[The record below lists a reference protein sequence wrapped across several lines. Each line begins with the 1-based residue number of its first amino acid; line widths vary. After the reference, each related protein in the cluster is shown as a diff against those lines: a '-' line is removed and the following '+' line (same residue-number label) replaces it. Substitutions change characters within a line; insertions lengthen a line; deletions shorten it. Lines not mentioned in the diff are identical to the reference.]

1 MGQEA
6 KQEQSAEERLHTCVA
21 ESESGGTLSFDLEW
35 PVHLI
40 ERLFAEEA
48 VVSDSLDVQ
57 KTSVGLKA
65 NLPQSGEILESLA
78 NIEVVGVVDGGVSAE
93 RTSFLVVLLDASAFV
108 INVQRGGYALR
119 DDPGPETSRR
129 LPRHPAVE
137 DQLNLARAA
146 DV

>member
-1 MGQEA
+1 LHQRIGETQGTGPLTVNNHRLIDP
-6 KQEQSAEERLHTCVA
+6 AERVCADRAILA
-21 ESESGGTLSFDLEW
+21 
-35 PVHLI
+35 
-40 ERLFAEEA
+40 
-48 VVSDSLDVQ
+48 DSLDVQ

-129 LPRHPAVE
+129 LPRHAAVE